1 MRKVT
6 SYVLALAIIVMSPV
20 PALSADPEVSRA
32 QFTSAML
39 DREPTD
45 ELTAIDPGAD
55 KVFFFTELRNM
66 DGTSIT
72 HRWSLNGTVMAEIS
86 FKVRASRWRVYS
98 SKTLLPEWRGEW
110 VVDVLDEN
118 GAVLETRTVG
128 YSQQ

>member
-1 MRKVT
+1 MKKIA
-6 SYVLALAIIVMSPV
+6 SYAVILAIFATAPLV
-20 PALSADPEVSRA
+20 AWSADPAVSRA
-32 QFTSAML
+32 QFTSAVL

-45 ELTAIDPGAD
+45 DLTAIDPGSE
-55 KVFFFTELRNM
+55 KIFFFTELRNM

-72 HRWSLNGTVMAEIS
+72 HRWSLNGAVMAEVS

-118 GAVLETRTVG
+118 GSVLESRTAG
-128 YSQQ
+128 YSQ